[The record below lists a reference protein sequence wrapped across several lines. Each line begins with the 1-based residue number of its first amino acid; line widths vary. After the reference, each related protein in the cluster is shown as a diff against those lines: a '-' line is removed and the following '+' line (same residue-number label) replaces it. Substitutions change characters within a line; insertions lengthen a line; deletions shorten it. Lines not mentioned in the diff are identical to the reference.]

1 VSLPD
6 NSEPMQPRLMEDILA
21 SLPEAVVVE
30 RGNHVVFANAAFTRI
45 FGFTTEELRGGRLQ
59 DFIVPDSH
67 LKECAEVGKQ
77 LAQTGLVSFDTV
89 RARKD
94 GELVDVALEVRPLL
108 VNGVRDGLVFSIR
121 DIGDR
126 KRMEVKLQHDALHD
140 ALTGLPNRAL
150 FLDRLKQAFS
160 RRSRSRGQNCG
171 VLFLDL
177 DHFKEV
183 NDSLGHAA
191 GDALLIAVAER
202 LRTALRPQDT
212 AARLGGDE
220 FAVLVENILSSTD
233 IENMANRVL
242 HAMEREFEIEG
253 RSVRAGASIGVA
265 IAGAEHIEPELLI
278 RDADFAMYRAKQ
290 AGGGRIEIF
299 DKKLEVA
306 AASLQE
312 SELELRQVIEKHQFE
327 LWYQPISRLRAG
339 PQFTAQVE
347 GFDARLCWRKADGS
361 LAGFGSL
368 LSVAEETGLSISIG
382 RETLEAVCRQ
392 LKIWTELLPRAELTL
407 AIHLTQRQFYHSDL
421 IAQLKRTLA
430 ASGADPSRLLFE
442 IGESTLSENPKV
454 ALELMERL
462 LECNVRLAVDD
473 FGSGLAPLNHLVRLP
488 VDVLKLDPRLTAAAT
503 STGRQVAV
511 LESLI
516 QLGRK
521 LGVQVVAQGIESV
534 EQVEALFRMGCE
546 LGQGPLLSPALEPA
560 AAQKLAE
567 KGNWGLPSKA

>member
-1 VSLPD
+1 
-6 NSEPMQPRLMEDILA
+6 
-21 SLPEAVVVE
+21 
-30 RGNHVVFANAAFTRI
+30 
-45 FGFTTEELRGGRLQ
+45 
-59 DFIVPDSH
+59 
-67 LKECAEVGKQ
+67 
-77 LAQTGLVSFDTV
+77 
-89 RARKD
+89 
-94 GELVDVALEVRPLL
+94 
-108 VNGVRDGLVFSIR
+108 
-121 DIGDR
+121 
-126 KRMEVKLQHDALHD
+126 
-140 ALTGLPNRAL
+140 
-150 FLDRLKQAFS
+150 
-160 RRSRSRGQNCG
+160 
-171 VLFLDL
+171 
-177 DHFKEV
+177 
-183 NDSLGHAA
+183 
-191 GDALLIAVAER
+191 
-202 LRTALRPQDT
+202 
-212 AARLGGDE
+212 
-220 FAVLVENILSSTD
+220 
-233 IENMANRVL
+233 
-242 HAMEREFEIEG
+242 
-253 RSVRAGASIGVA
+253 
-265 IAGAEHIEPELLI
+265 
-278 RDADFAMYRAKQ
+278 
-290 AGGGRIEIF
+290 
-299 DKKLEVA
+299 
-306 AASLQE
+306 
-312 SELELRQVIEKHQFE
+312 
-327 LWYQPISRLRAG
+327 
-339 PQFTAQVE
+339 
-347 GFDARLCWRKADGS
+347 
-361 LAGFGSL
+361 
-368 LSVAEETGLSISIG
+368 VAEETGLSISIG